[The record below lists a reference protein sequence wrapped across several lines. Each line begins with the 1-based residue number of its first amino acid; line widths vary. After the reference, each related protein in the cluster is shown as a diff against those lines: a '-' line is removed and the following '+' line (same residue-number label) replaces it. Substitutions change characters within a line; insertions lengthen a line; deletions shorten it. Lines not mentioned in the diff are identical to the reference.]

1 MSYIIAIGAY
11 LVLLM
16 IYGLVIAH
24 KKVKTTDDM
33 MTGGHKIPF
42 IILVGSLL
50 ATWCGGGGITGSAG
64 LCRPSHRHHPT
75 VLYRWQSPQDQQG
88 DGA

>member
-1 MSYIIAIGAY
+1 MVNNFYKGERNQMSYIIAIGAY

-33 MTGGHKIPF
+33 MTG
-42 IILVGSLL
+42 
-50 ATWCGGGGITGSAG
+50 
-64 LCRPSHRHHPT
+64 
-75 VLYRWQSPQDQQG
+75 
-88 DGA
+88 

>member
-42 IILVGSLL
+42 IILVGQP
-50 ATWCGGGGITGSAG
+50 AG
-64 LCRPSHRHHPT
+64 HLVRRRRYHRLCRRGVHRAD
-75 VLYRWQSPQDQQG
+75 RG
-88 DGA
+88 

>member
-1 MSYIIAIGAY
+1 MINNFYKGERNQMSYIIAIGAY

-50 ATWCGGGGITGSAG
+50 ATWCGGGGKSTAAPECG
-64 LCRPSHRHHPT
+64 
-75 VLYRWQSPQDQQG
+75 
-88 DGA
+88 